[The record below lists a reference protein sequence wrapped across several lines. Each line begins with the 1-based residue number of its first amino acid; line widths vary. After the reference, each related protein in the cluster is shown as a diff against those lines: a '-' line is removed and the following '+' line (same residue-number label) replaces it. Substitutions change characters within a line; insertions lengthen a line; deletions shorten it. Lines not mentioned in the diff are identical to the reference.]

1 MYPNE
6 RRDMSYCSLHNH
18 CYTSNIRML
27 DSINRPEDMVKRAIE
42 LGISGMA
49 FTDHECLSAAVT
61 ILKIRDKVKE
71 EHPDFKF
78 IFGNEIYL
86 IDEKDVG
93 EATKFYHFIL
103 LALDET
109 GWDQLRELSSRAW
122 KRAYSFK
129 GLTRVPT
136 TYKDIEEVVGKNPG
150 HIFASS
156 ACLGGE
162 IPTKILEHD
171 VARTNQ
177 FTRWCIENFG
187 QNNFALELQ
196 PSDSEEQIKVNP
208 ILIKLA
214 RHYDIP
220 FIVTTDSHYLKKEDF
235 SIHSAFLNSKQSS
248 DRETEKFY
256 KYTYIMS
263 EDEIFDLLRLSG
275 LSDEE
280 IKEALEN
287 TLKIQERVQ
296 DYDFRHSTIVPA
308 LHLPKFELKHTLSQY
323 YEQYPYIKHY
333 AYSKYEQDRFLMY
346 QIEQGIIDKHVVIDE
361 EKLKRIDTELDV
373 LLYISK
379 QIKQDV
385 SAYLNLA
392 VNMIDIAWKV
402 SLVGCGRGSACGFY
416 INYLIGITQA
426 DPLQY
431 GLPYWRFLN
440 KERAEMPD
448 IDSDY
453 QPEKINDMIALF
465 REAYGDDNVLNCA
478 TFKTESLKSAI
489 LTCAR
494 GLGINNDD
502 AQGLAA
508 LVPTHR
514 GKTYTLSDCLNGNE
528 EQGFEPVPNFKE
540 KLEAYPRLFEAVQM
554 IEGLPTNASIHAS
567 ALYIF
572 NNGYLEHNSL
582 MRAPN
587 KTPMTAFNMHDS
599 DDMGALKM
607 DVLRTDAQ
615 SKMAKCMDL
624 LLKAGEMEWKGSLRE
639 TYNYYLHPDV
649 LDYDNPDMWAKA
661 ASGEIANLFQFETQV
676 GSVCIKKARPT
687 NVMQLAEI
695 NSIMRLQVEGDEQP
709 IDRYVSFREN
719 IDAWYLEMYEEGL
732 NQKEISILRKY
743 LDKSFGISGSQ
754 ETLMLLVMDP
764 EITGFTLGEANKFRK
779 AIAKKIAADIQ
790 LNKEKYFEYGKKIGT
805 RQVFLDY
812 VWKYCVEPQ
821 LGYSFS
827 LNHTLP
833 YSVIAVQEMNLA
845 TRWNPLYW
853 QCACLCI
860 NAGNYTTDL
869 ENGYDVVYEE
879 EEDEPVDT
887 QAEVVEEEQEQEEVK
902 KEKRVAPNYG
912 KIAKAISDAQLS
924 GVRIELPDINTSQA
938 DFVPDVEN
946 NAILYSL
953 QAINVVNP
961 DLMDRIIKNRP
972 YTSIDDFWDKVQP
985 EKAQMVGL
993 IKAGC
998 FDKLYNEPR
1007 SRIVR
1012 RFLNKLAEELHP
1024 LKEKLTKVNMM
1035 KGIELGLNLEKY
1047 QIEIRMYKFKKY
1059 LDKNCRD
1066 MESKVRR
1073 YIFEEEQCVRFF
1085 NTYVKDKL
1093 NISKDEYTYLNGQ
1106 IVLREAPFT
1115 KLVDNCLT
1123 ELMDYLNSPEGLA
1136 EYHKLEVEDEI
1147 RSLEE
1152 KFASGSVASWEMET
1166 MCFYHEPHE
1175 LSSLNEVLYNT
1186 KNFELLPEYPVPRK
1200 VMTKSGVEKDVYDL
1214 CTIAG
1219 TVIANNNTKHTVT
1232 ILTKHGVVTLKMYA
1246 GLYVDF
1252 NQKFSVADPKKPK
1265 AKIVVDDSW
1274 FKRGKL
1280 IIAHGFRRENMFNV
1294 RVDRSETYPRSVGLI
1309 ERISADGT
1317 ASIRY
1322 HRKKRL
1328 DK

>member
-1 MYPNE
+1 
-6 RRDMSYCSLHNH
+6 MSYCSLHNH
-18 CYTSNIRML
+18 TYASNVRML

-42 LGISGMA
+42 LGITGMA
-49 FTDHECLSAAVT
+49 FTDHECLSPAVS
-61 ILKIRDKVKE
+61 ILKLRDKVKE

-93 EATKFYHFIL
+93 TATRFYHFIL
-103 LALDET
+103 LALDEV
-109 GWDQLRELSSRAW
+109 GWDQLRALSSRAW
-122 KRAYSFK
+122 GRAYSFK

-136 TYKDIEEVVGKNPG
+136 TYKDIEEIVGSNPG

-162 IPTKILEHD
+162 LPIKILAHD
-171 VARTNQ
+171 VHGANE
-177 FTRWCIENFG
+177 FVRWCINTFGKENF
-187 QNNFALELQ
+187 AIELQ
-196 PSDSEEQIKVNP
+196 PSDSEEQVAVNP

-214 RHYDIP
+214 NHYDVPYI
-220 FIVTTDSHYLKKEDF
+220 ITTDSHYLRKDDF
-235 SIHSAFLNSKQSS
+235 AIHSAFLNSKQSS

-256 KYTYIMS
+256 KYTYIMP
-263 EDEIFDLLRLSG
+263 EDEIIALMALNG
-275 LSDEE
+275 LS
-280 IKEALEN
+280 EADIRKGLEN

-308 LHLPKFELKHTLSQY
+308 LHLPQFELKHLLAPY
-323 YEQYPYIKHY
+323 YDKYPLIKHY
-333 AYSKYEQDRFLMY
+333 AYSKYDQDRYLMY
-346 QIEQGIIDKHVVIDE
+346 QIENGLIEKKVVIDD
-361 EKLKRIDTELDV
+361 EKLERINTELDV
-373 LLYISK
+373 VLFISK

-392 VNMIDIAWKV
+392 VNMIDIAWQV

-426 DPLQY
+426 DPLVY

-453 QPEKINDMIALF
+453 QPEKIADMTALF
-465 REAYGDDNVLNCA
+465 REAYGQDNVLNCA

-494 GLGINNDD
+494 GLGINNDE

-508 LVPTHR
+508 LVPSHR
-514 GKTYTLSDCLNGNE
+514 GKTYTLNDCLYGNE
-528 EQGFEPVPNFKE
+528 EQGFEPVEGFRE

-554 IEGLPTNASIHAS
+554 IEGLPTNSSIHAS

-587 KTPMTAFNMHDS
+587 KTPITAFNMHDS

-624 LLKAGEMEWKGSLRE
+624 LLKAGEMDWKGSLRD

-649 LDYDNPDMWAKA
+649 LDYTSPEMWEKA

-709 IDRYVSFREN
+709 IDRYVRFRDDIN
-719 IDAWYLEMYEEGL
+719 TWYLEMIEEGL
-732 NQKEISILRKY
+732 DQHEIDILRKY

-790 LNKEKYFEYGKKIGT
+790 ENKEKYFAYGKKLGT
-805 RQVFLDY
+805 RQPFLDY
-812 VWKYCVEPQ
+812 VWTYCVEPQ

-860 NAGNYTTDL
+860 NAGNYKTDL
-869 ENGYDVVYEE
+869 ESGYYDIIEDDEDDEE
-879 EEDEPVDT
+879 EGE
-887 QAEVVEEEQEQEEVK
+887 EVVEEAEEETTEVVEEK
-902 KEKRVAPNYG
+902 KAKKVAPNYG
-912 KIAKAISDAQLS
+912 KIAKAISDAQMS
-924 GVRIELPDINTSQA
+924 GVRVELPDINTSQP
-938 DFVPDVEN
+938 DFVPDIEN

-953 QAINVVNP
+953 QAINVVSLE
-961 DLMDRIIKNRP
+961 LMDRIIKNRP
-972 YTSIDDFWDKVQP
+972 YTSIEDFCEKVQP

-998 FDKLYNEPR
+998 FDKLYDEPR
-1007 SRIVR
+1007 TRILR
-1012 RFLNKLAEELHP
+1012 RYLNKLAEELHP
-1024 LKEKLTKVNMM
+1024 LKTSLNKTHMM
-1035 KGIELGLNLEKY
+1035 KSIDLGLKLDKY
-1047 QIEIRMYKFKKY
+1047 QTEIRIYKFKKY
-1059 LDKNCRD
+1059 IDKNCKD
-1066 MESKVRR
+1066 KTSKVLR
-1073 YIFEEEQCVRFF
+1073 YVIPESEDQCMRFF
-1085 NTYVKDKL
+1085 NTFLSAKM
-1093 NISKDEYTYLNGQ
+1093 NISRDEYGYLADG
-1106 IVLREAPFT
+1106 IFIREAPF
-1115 KLVDNCLT
+1115 KRLVDNCLAD
-1123 ELMDYLNSPEGLA
+1123 LMAYLNSPEGL
-1136 EYHKLEVEDEI
+1136 ETYHRLEVENELKA
-1147 RSLEE
+1147 LEE
-1152 KFASGSVASWEMET
+1152 KYATGTIATWEMET
-1166 MCFYHEPHE
+1166 MCFYHENHE
-1175 LSSLNEVLYNT
+1175 LANMNEIPYNIRD
-1186 KNFELLPEYPVPRK
+1186 FEQLPEYPVPHK
-1200 VMTKSGVEKDVYDL
+1200 VINKKGEERDAYDL
-1214 CTIAG
+1214 CTVAG
-1219 TVIANNNTKHTVT
+1219 TVISNNNTKHTVT
-1232 ILTKHGVVTLKMYA
+1232 ILTKYGVVTLKIYA
-1246 GLYVDF
+1246 QAYTDF
-1252 NQKFSVADPKKPK
+1252 NQKISVMNPNKPK
-1265 AKIVVDDSW
+1265 EKIVLDESW

-1280 IIAHGFRRENMFNV
+1280 IIAYGFRRENMFNV
-1294 RVDRSETYPRSVGLI
+1294 RTDYSEKMPRSIGLI
-1309 ERISADGT
+1309 ETVNPDGSVT
-1317 ASIRY
+1317 IRY
-1322 HRKKRL
+1322 KRKKRL
-1328 DK
+1328 EQ

>member
-1 MYPNE
+1 
-6 RRDMSYCSLHNH
+6 MSYCSLHNH
-18 CYTSNIRML
+18 TYTSNVRML

-49 FTDHECLSAAVT
+49 FTDHECLSAAVS
-61 ILKIRDKVKE
+61 ILKLRDKTKE
-71 EHPDFKF
+71 EYPDFKF

-93 EATKFYHFIL
+93 TTTKFYHFIL
-103 LALDET
+103 LALDEI

-136 TYKDIEEVVGKNPG
+136 TYKDIEEIIGEDRG

-171 VARTNQ
+171 VHRTNQ
-177 FTRWCIENFG
+177 FIRWCIDTFG
-187 QNNFALELQ
+187 SDNFALELQ

-208 ILIKLA
+208 VLIKLA
-214 RHYDIP
+214 RHYNLP

-256 KYTYIMS
+256 KFTYIMS
-263 EDEIFDLLRLSG
+263 EEEIFEVLRLSG

-308 LHLPKFELKHTLSQY
+308 LHLPPFELKHTLAQY
-323 YEQYPYIKHY
+323 YEQYPFIKHY
-333 AYSKYEQDRFLMY
+333 AYSKYVQDRYLMY
-346 QIEQGIIDKHVVIDE
+346 QIEQGIIDKHVVVDE

-453 QPEKINDMIALF
+453 QPEKISDMIELF
-465 REAYGDDNVLNCA
+465 REAYGNDNVLNCA

-494 GLGINNDD
+494 GLGINNDE

-508 LVPTHR
+508 LVPSHR
-514 GKTYTLSDCLNGNE
+514 GKTYTLNDCLYGNE
-528 EQGFEPVPNFKE
+528 EQGFEPVPHFQE
-540 KLEAYPRLFEAVQM
+540 RLETYPRLFEAVKM

-615 SKMAKCMDL
+615 SKMAKCLDL
-624 LLKAGEMEWKGSLRE
+624 LLKAHEIEWKGSLRE
-639 TYNYYLHPDV
+639 TYNFYLHPDV
-649 LDYDNPDMWAKA
+649 LDYDNPKMWEKA

-709 IDRYVSFREN
+709 IDRYVKFRDN
-719 IDAWYLEMYEEGL
+719 INAWYLEMFEEGL
-732 NQKEISILRKY
+732 NQEESDILRKY

-764 EITGFTLGEANKFRK
+764 KITGFTLGEANKFRK

-790 LNKEKYFEYGKKIGT
+790 TNKEKYFEYGKKLGT

-869 ENGYDVVYEE
+869 ENGYDVVYN
-879 EEDEPVDT
+879 EEDDSEDT
-887 QAEVVEEEQEQEEVK
+887 ESDIQNDVEEQTEVK
-902 KEKRVAPNYG
+902 KDKRVAPNYG

-961 DLMDRIIKNRP
+961 DLMERIIQNRP
-972 YTSIDDFWDKVQP
+972 YASIDDFMEKVQP
-985 EKAQMVGL
+985 EKTQMVGL

-998 FDKLYNEPR
+998 FDSLYDEPR
-1007 SRIVR
+1007 SRILH
-1012 RFLNKLAEELHP
+1012 RFFGKLAEELHP
-1024 LKEKLTKVNMM
+1024 LKDKLTKANML
-1035 KGIELGLNLEKY
+1035 KGIELGLNLSKY
-1047 QIEIRMYKFKKY
+1047 QTEIRMYKFKKY

-1066 MESKVRR
+1066 TSSSVRR
-1073 YIFEEEQCVRFF
+1073 YIIEDEQSVRFF
-1085 NTYVKDKL
+1085 NTFVKDKL
-1093 NISKDEYTYLNGQ
+1093 NITKNDYTYLENQ
-1106 IVLREAPFT
+1106 IAIREAPLS
-1115 KLVDNCLT
+1115 KLIDNCLS
-1123 ELMDYLNSPEGLA
+1123 ELMAYLNSSEGLNTYR
-1136 EYHKLEVEDEI
+1136 ELEINNEIKTLED
-1147 RSLEE
+1147 
-1152 KFASGSVASWEMET
+1152 KFAIGSVASWEMDT

-1175 LSSLNEVLYNT
+1175 LSSLNEVLYNV
-1186 KNFELLPEYPVPRK
+1186 KNFEKLPEYPTPRK
-1200 VMTKSGVEKDVYDL
+1200 VMTKSGTEKDVYDL
-1214 CTIAG
+1214 CTVAG

-1232 ILTKHGVVTLKMYA
+1232 ILTKHGVVDLKMFA
-1246 GLYVDF
+1246 QLYTDF
-1252 NQKFSVADPKKPK
+1252 NQKYSTMDPKKPSV
-1265 AKIVVDDSW
+1265 KIVIDDSW

-1294 RVDRSETYPRSVGLI
+1294 RVDRAEGYARSIGLI
-1309 ERISADGT
+1309 ESISTDGT
-1317 ASIRY
+1317 ANIRY

>member
-1 MYPNE
+1 
-6 RRDMSYCSLHNH
+6 MSKFYSLHSH
-18 CYTSNIRML
+18 TYASNQRFL
-27 DSINRPEDMVKRAIE
+27 DCINRPNKMIDRAIE
-42 LGISGMA
+42 LGYSGIG
-49 FTDHECLSAAVT
+49 FTDHESLSVAVT
-61 ILKIRDKVKE
+61 LLKERDRIKE
-71 EHPDFKF
+71 AHPDFKI

-86 IDEKDVG
+86 IDESEIKN
-93 EATKFYHFIL
+93 TNKYYHFIL
-103 LALDET
+103 LAKDEI
-109 GWDQLRELSSRAW
+109 GWQQLKTLSSRAW
-122 KRAYSFK
+122 ERGYTER
-129 GLTRVPT
+129 GIMRVPT
-136 TYKDIEEVVGKNPG
+136 TYQDIEEIIGNNPG
-150 HIFASS
+150 HIFAST
-156 ACLGGE
+156 ACLGGFLP
-162 IPTKILEHD
+162 IKILEHD
-171 VARTNQ
+171 VAEANK
-177 FTRWCIENFG
+177 FVRWCIKVFG
-187 QNNFALELQ
+187 AANIALELQ
-196 PSDSEEQIKVNP
+196 PYDSEEQITVNP
-208 ILIKLA
+208 ILVRLAKHYNIK
-214 RHYDIP
+214 
-220 FIVTTDSHYLKKEDF
+220 FIVTTDSHYLNKEDF

-256 KYTYIMS
+256 KYTYLQS
-263 EDEIFDLLRLSG
+263 LQEIHDNLKLSG
-275 LSDEE
+275 LDDAD
-280 IKEALEN
+280 IDLAIEN
-287 TLKIQERVQ
+287 TSKIADSIE
-296 DYDFRHSTIVPA
+296 DFDFRHSTIVPA
-308 LHLPKFELKHTLSQY
+308 IVLPEHFELRHILKDY
-323 YEQYPYIKHY
+323 YEKYPLIKHY
-333 AYSKYEQDRFLMY
+333 AYSKYDQDRYLLY
-346 QIEQGIIDKHVVIDE
+346 QIENGIIDKKIILTDE
-361 EKLKRIDTELDV
+361 RAERINTELDV
-373 LLYISK
+373 VLFISK
-379 QIKQDV
+379 KLRQDL

-392 VNMIDIAWKV
+392 VDMINRAWAV

-416 INYLIGITQA
+416 INYLIGMTQV

-431 GLPYWRFLN
+431 NLPYWRFAN
-440 KERAEMPD
+440 KERADLFD

-453 QPEKINDMIALF
+453 QPEKITDMTALF
-465 REAYGDDNVLNCA
+465 REAYGQDNVLNCA

-494 GLGINNDD
+494 GLGINNDE
-502 AQGLAA
+502 AQSLAA
-508 LVPTHR
+508 LVPSHR
-514 GKTYTLSDCLNGNE
+514 GKTYTLNDCLYGNE
-528 EQGFEPVPNFKE
+528 EQGFEPVPNFRE

-554 IEGLPTNASIHAS
+554 IEGLPTNSSIHAS

-587 KTPMTAFNMHDS
+587 KTPITAFNMHDS

-649 LDYDNPDMWAKA
+649 LDYTSPEMWEKA

-709 IDRYVSFREN
+709 IDRYVRFRDDIN
-719 IDAWYLEMYEEGL
+719 TWYFEMMEEGL
-732 NQKEISILRKY
+732 NQHEIDILRKY

-790 LNKEKYFEYGKKIGT
+790 ENKEKYFAYGKKLGT
-805 RQVFLDY
+805 RQQFLDY
-812 VWKYCVEPQ
+812 VWTYCVEPQ

-860 NAGNYTTDL
+860 NAGNYKTDL
-869 ENGYDVVYEE
+869 ENGYYDVIEDEDDYDEEDVVENEE
-879 EEDEPVDT
+879 ETEEE
-887 QAEVVEEEQEQEEVK
+887 EVVEEK

-912 KIAKAISDAQLS
+912 KIAKAISDAQMS
-924 GVRIELPDINTSQA
+924 GVHVELPDINTSQA
-938 DFVPDVEN
+938 DFIPDIEN

-953 QAINVVNP
+953 QAINVVNL

-1007 SRIVR
+1007 TRILR
-1012 RFLNKLAEELHP
+1012 RFLRKLAEELHP
-1024 LKEKLTKVNMM
+1024 KKTTLTKTHMM
-1035 KGIELGLNLEKY
+1035 KSLDLGLKLDKY
-1047 QIEIRMYKFKKY
+1047 QTEIRMYKFQKY
-1059 LDKNCRD
+1059 ISKNCKD
-1066 MESKVRR
+1066 PDSKVKR
-1073 YIFEEEQCVRFF
+1073 YILNEENCIRFF
-1085 NTYVKDKL
+1085 NTYLSAKMS
-1093 NISKDEYTYLNGQ
+1093 ISKGEYGYLADDS
-1106 IVLREAPFT
+1106 IFVKEASF
-1115 KLVDNCLT
+1115 KKVMDQALA
-1123 ELMDYLNSPEGLA
+1123 ELMNYLNSPEGLE
-1136 EYHKLEVEDEI
+1136 EYHRLEVENELKN
-1147 RSLEE
+1147 LET
-1152 KFASGSVASWEMET
+1152 KYAPGTIATWEMET
-1166 MCFYHEPHE
+1166 MCFYHESHE
-1175 LSSLNEVLYNT
+1175 LSALNEIAYNV
-1186 KNFELLPEYPVPRK
+1186 KDFEKLPEYPVPHK
-1200 VMTKSGVEKDVYDL
+1200 ITTKKGEEKDVYDL
-1214 CTIAG
+1214 CTVAG
-1219 TVIANNNTKHTVT
+1219 TVISNNNTKHTVT
-1232 ILTKHGVVTLKMYA
+1232 ILTKHGVITLK
-1246 GLYVDF
+1246 LYSQVYTDF
-1252 NQKFSVADPKKPK
+1252 NQKISVMNPDKPK
-1265 AKIVVDDSW
+1265 EKIVLDESW

-1294 RVDRSETYPRSVGLI
+1294 RTDYSEKLPRSIGLI
-1309 ERISADGT
+1309 EEVNLDGT

-1322 HRKKRL
+1322 RRKKRL

>member
-1 MYPNE
+1 
-6 RRDMSYCSLHNH
+6 MSYCSLHNH
-18 CYTSNIRML
+18 TYASNIRML

-42 LGISGMA
+42 LGLSGMA
-49 FTDHECLSAAVT
+49 FTDHESLSAAVT

-71 EHPDFKF
+71 TNPDFKF

-86 IDEKDVG
+86 IDQSEVG
-93 EATKFYHFIL
+93 TANKFYHFIL
-103 LALDET
+103 LALDEV
-109 GWDQLRELSSRAW
+109 GWSQLRMLSSRAW
-122 KRAYSFK
+122 ERAYTFK
-129 GLTRVPT
+129 GLMRVPT
-136 TYKDIEEVVGKNPG
+136 TYQDIEDIVGKNPG

-156 ACLGGE
+156 ACIGGE
-162 IPTKILEHD
+162 VGSRILEHD
-171 VARTNQ
+171 VPGTNN
-177 FTRWCIENFG
+177 FVRWCIKTFG
-187 QNNFALELQ
+187 ANYFALELQ
-196 PSDSEEQIKVNP
+196 PSDGEEQVVVNKV
-208 ILIKLA
+208 LVKLA
-214 RHYDIP
+214 KYYEIP
-220 FIVTTDSHYLKKEDF
+220 YIVTTDSHYLQKEDF
-235 SIHSAFLNSKQSS
+235 TIHSAFLNSKQSS

-263 EDEIFDLLRLSG
+263 E
-275 LSDEE
+275 EE
-280 IKEALEN
+280 IRYLLTASELSFEEINTALEN
-287 TLKIQERVQ
+287 TNKIRDLVQ

-308 LHLPKFELKHTLSQY
+308 LHLPAFELKHLLAQY
-323 YEQYPYIKHY
+323 YDKYPLIKHY
-333 AYSKYEQDRFLMY
+333 AYSKYDQDRFLMY
-346 QIEQGIIDKHVVIDE
+346 QIEQGLINKHVQIDDI
-361 EKLKRIDTELDV
+361 KLDRINTELDV
-373 LLYISK
+373 VLYISK

-392 VNMIDIAWKV
+392 VNMIDIAWQA

-426 DPLQY
+426 DPLVY

-453 QPEKINDMIALF
+453 QPEKTEEIIALF
-465 REAYGDDNVLNCA
+465 RQAYGDDNVLNCA

-494 GLGINNDD
+494 GLGINNDE
-502 AQGLAA
+502 AQALAA
-508 LVPTHR
+508 LVPSHR

-528 EQGFEPVPNFKE
+528 EQGFEPVPHFKE

-599 DDMGALKM
+599 DDQGALKM

-615 SKMAKCMDL
+615 SKMAKCLDL
-624 LLKAGEMEWKGSLRE
+624 LLKAGQIEWQGSLRR
-639 TYNYYLHPDV
+639 TYDKYIHPDV
-649 LDYDNPDMWAKA
+649 LDYDNPVMWKEA
-661 ASGEIANLFQFETQV
+661 AEGKIANLFQFETQV

-709 IDRYVSFREN
+709 IDRYVRFRDDIN
-719 IDAWYLEMYEEGL
+719 IWYLEMLEEGL
-732 NQKEISILRKY
+732 NNEEINILRKY

-764 EITGFTLGEANKFRK
+764 KITGFTLGEANKFRK
-779 AIAKKIAADIQ
+779 AISKKIAKDIQ
-790 LNKEKYFEYGKKIGT
+790 ENKEKYFSYGKKLGT

-860 NAGNYTTDL
+860 NAGNYSTDFDN
-869 ENGYDVVYEE
+869 EDDDDDDDEVIEE
-879 EEDEPVDT
+879 
-887 QAEVVEEEQEQEEVK
+887 EVVEAGEK

-912 KIAKAISDAQLS
+912 KIAKALSDAQLF
-924 GVRIELPDINTSQA
+924 GVNIELPDINTSQA
-938 DFVPDVEN
+938 DFVPDIEN
-946 NAILYSL
+946 NSILYSL

-961 DLMDRIIKNRP
+961 DLMDRIIDNRP

-985 EKAQMVGL
+985 EKNQMIGL

-1007 SRIVR
+1007 TRIMH
-1012 RFLNKLAEELHP
+1012 RFLNKLAEEMHP
-1024 LKEKLTKVNMM
+1024 RKDSLTKTHLM
-1035 KGIELGLNLEKY
+1035 KSLDLGLKLDQY
-1047 QIEIRMYKFKKY
+1047 QTEIRIYKFKKY
-1059 LDKNCRD
+1059 LDKNCKD
-1066 MESKVRR
+1066 KNSTVRR
-1073 YIFEEEQCVRFF
+1073 YVISEDTCLRFF
-1085 NTYVKDKL
+1085 NSFIKDKL
-1093 NISKDEYTYLNGQ
+1093 NITKSEYGYNIDGQ
-1106 IVLREAPFT
+1106 VFIREAPFNR
-1115 KLVDNCLT
+1115 LVDNCLT
-1123 ELMDYLNSPEGLA
+1123 DLMTYLNSSEGLDK
-1136 EYHKLEVEDEI
+1136 YHALEIEKELTT
-1147 RSLEE
+1147 LEE
-1152 KFASGSVASWEMET
+1152 KYTTGSMASWEMET
-1166 MCFYHEPHE
+1166 MCFYHEKHE
-1175 LSSLNEVLYNT
+1175 LSGLNDVLYHI
-1186 KNFELLPEYPVPRK
+1186 KNFEQLPEYPTARIVKNKAGEDR
-1200 VMTKSGVEKDVYDL
+1200 EVYDL
-1214 CTIAG
+1214 CALAG

-1232 ILTKHGVVTLKMYA
+1232 ILTKFGVVTLK
-1246 GLYVDF
+1246 LYSQLYTDF
-1252 NQKFSVADPKKPK
+1252 NQKISVMNPNKPK
-1265 AKIVVDDSW
+1265 EKIVLDESW

-1280 IIAHGFRRENMFNV
+1280 ILAYGYRRENMFNV
-1294 RVDRSETYPRSVGLI
+1294 RVDRSEGFPRSIGLI
-1309 ERISADGT
+1309 EDVRQDGT
-1317 ASIRY
+1317 ANIRY
-1322 HRKKRL
+1322 TRKKRL
-1328 DK
+1328 TK

>member
-1 MYPNE
+1 MH
-6 RRDMSYCSLHNH
+6 YCSLHNH
-18 CYTSNIRML
+18 TYASNIRML
-27 DSINRPEDMVKRAIE
+27 DSINRPEDMVKRAVE
-42 LGISGMA
+42 LGLSGMA
-49 FTDHECLSAAVT
+49 FTDHESLSAAVT
-61 ILKIRDKVKE
+61 ILKIRDKIKE
-71 EHPDFKF
+71 TNPDFKF

-93 EATKFYHFIL
+93 TATKFYHFIL

-109 GWDQLRELSSRAW
+109 GWNQLRVLSSRAW
-122 KRAYSFK
+122 ERAYTFK
-129 GLTRVPT
+129 GLMRVPT
-136 TYKDIEEVVGKNPG
+136 TYQDIEEVIGKDSG

-156 ACLGGE
+156 ACIGGE
-162 IPTKILEHD
+162 VGSRILEHD
-171 VARTNQ
+171 VPGTNN
-177 FTRWCIENFG
+177 FVRWCIKTFG
-187 QNNFALELQ
+187 VDRFALELQ
-196 PSDSEEQIKVNP
+196 PSDGEEQITVNKV
-208 ILIKLA
+208 LVKLA
-214 RHYDIP
+214 NHYDIP
-220 FIVTTDSHYLKKEDF
+220 YIVTTDSHYLKKEDF
-235 SIHSAFLNSKQSS
+235 AIHSAFLNSKQAS

-256 KYTYIMS
+256 KYTYIMEES
-263 EDEIFDLLRLSG
+263 EVRELLVKSDLSHDEINT
-275 LSDEE
+275 
-280 IKEALEN
+280 ALEN
-287 TLKIQERVQ
+287 TNKIRDLAQ

-308 LHLPKFELKHTLSQY
+308 LHLPAFELKHLLAPY
-323 YEQYPYIKHY
+323 YDKYPFIKHY

-346 QIEQGIIDKHVVIDE
+346 QIEQGLINKNVQIDDV
-361 EKLKRIDTELDV
+361 KLDRINTELDV
-373 LLYISK
+373 VLYISK

-392 VNMIDIAWKV
+392 VNMIDIAWQV

-426 DPLQY
+426 DPLVY

-453 QPEKINDMIALF
+453 QPEKTEEIIALF
-465 REAYGDDNVLNCA
+465 RQAYGDNNVLNCA

-494 GLGINNDD
+494 GLGINNDE
-502 AQGLAA
+502 AQALAA
-508 LVPTHR
+508 LVPSHR

-528 EQGFEPVPNFKE
+528 EQGFEPVPHFRE

-599 DDMGALKM
+599 DDQGALKM

-615 SKMAKCMDL
+615 SKMAKCLDL
-624 LLKAGEMEWKGSLRE
+624 LLKAGQIEWQGSLRK
-639 TYNYYLHPDV
+639 TYDKYIHPDV
-649 LDYDNPDMWAKA
+649 LDYDNPVMWKEA
-661 ASGEIANLFQFETQV
+661 AEGKIANLFQFETQV

-709 IDRYVSFREN
+709 IDRYVRFRDDIN
-719 IDAWYLEMYEEGL
+719 IWYLEMLEEGL
-732 NQKEISILRKY
+732 NEEEIAILRKY

-764 EITGFTLGEANKFRK
+764 KITGFTLGEANKFRK
-779 AIAKKIAADIQ
+779 AISKKIAKDIQ
-790 LNKEKYFEYGKKIGT
+790 ENKEKYFNYGKKLGT

-860 NAGNYTTDL
+860 NAGNYSTDFDN
-869 ENGYDVVYEE
+869 ENDDEE
-879 EEDEPVDT
+879 EEE
-887 QAEVVEEEQEQEEVK
+887 ALEEETIEVNGK

-912 KIAKAISDAQLS
+912 KIAKALSDAQLF
-924 GVRIELPDINTSQA
+924 GVNIELPDINTSQA
-938 DFVPDVEN
+938 DFVPDIEN
-946 NAILYSL
+946 NSILYSL

-961 DLMDRIIKNRP
+961 DLMDRIIANRP

-985 EKAQMVGL
+985 EKSQMIGL

-1007 SRIVR
+1007 TRIMH
-1012 RFLNKLAEELHP
+1012 RFLNKLAEEMHP
-1024 LKEKLTKVNMM
+1024 RKDSLTKTHLM
-1035 KGIELGLNLEKY
+1035 KSLDLGLRLDKY
-1047 QIEIRMYKFKKY
+1047 QTEIRIYKFKKY
-1059 LDKNCRD
+1059 LDKNCKD
-1066 MESKVRR
+1066 KQSAVRR
-1073 YIFEEEQCVRFF
+1073 YVFFDDTCVRFF
-1085 NTYVKDKL
+1085 NSFIKDKL
-1093 NISKDEYTYLNGQ
+1093 NITKEEYGYLGDK
-1106 IVLREAPFT
+1106 IFIREAPFNR
-1115 KLVDNCLT
+1115 LVENCLID
-1123 ELMDYLNSPEGLA
+1123 LMTYLNSPEGLDT
-1136 EYHKLEVEDEI
+1136 YHSLEVEKELKV
-1147 RSLEE
+1147 LEE
-1152 KFASGSVASWEMET
+1152 KYTTGTIASWEMET
-1166 MCFYHEPHE
+1166 MCFYHEKHE
-1175 LSSLNEVLYNT
+1175 LNGLNDVLYHT
-1186 KNFELLPEYPVPRK
+1186 KNFEQLPEYPTPRIVK
-1200 VMTKSGVEKDVYDL
+1200 NKAGEDREVYDL
-1214 CTIAG
+1214 CTLAG

-1232 ILTKHGVVTLKMYA
+1232 ILTKYGVVTLK
-1246 GLYVDF
+1246 LYSQLYTDF
-1252 NQKFSVADPKKPK
+1252 NQKISVMNPDKPK
-1265 AKIVVDDSW
+1265 EKIVLDDSW

-1280 IIAHGFRRENMFNV
+1280 ILAYGYRRENMFNV
-1294 RVDRSETYPRSVGLI
+1294 RVDRSEGFPRSIGLI
-1309 ERISADGT
+1309 ESIRIDGT
-1317 ASIRY
+1317 IDVRY
-1322 HRKKRL
+1322 TRKKRL
-1328 DK
+1328 TK

>member
-1 MYPNE
+1 
-6 RRDMSYCSLHNH
+6 MSYCSLHNH
-18 CYTSNIRML
+18 CYSSNVRML
-27 DSINRPEDMVKRAIE
+27 DSINRPEDMVPRAIE
-42 LGISGMA
+42 LGITGMA
-49 FTDHECLSAAVT
+49 FTDHECLSAAVS
-61 ILKIRDKVKE
+61 ILKLRDKIKE

-93 EATKFYHFIL
+93 QATKFFHFIL

-109 GWDQLRELSSRAW
+109 GWQQLRELSSRAW
-122 KRAYSFK
+122 KRAYSLK

-136 TYKDIEEVVGKNPG
+136 TYRDIEEVIGKDPG

-162 IPTKILEHD
+162 LPINILAHN
-171 VARTNQ
+171 VPRTNQ
-177 FTRWCIENFG
+177 FVRWCIETFG
-187 QNNFALELQ
+187 KDNFALELQ
-196 PSDSEEQIKVNP
+196 PSDNEEQITVNA
-208 ILIKLA
+208 ILIRLA
-214 RHYDIP
+214 NHYDIP
-220 FIVTTDSHYLKKEDF
+220 YIITTDSHYLKKDDF
-235 SIHSAFLNSKQSS
+235 AIHSAFLNSKQSS

-256 KYTYIMS
+256 KYTYVMG
-263 EDEIFDLLRLSG
+263 EDEIYEVLRAGG
-275 LSDEE
+275 LSDEQ
-280 IKEALEN
+280 IAKGLQN
-287 TLKIQERVQ
+287 TLDIQKRVQ

-308 LHLPKFELKHTLSQY
+308 LHLPAFELKHTLAQY
-323 YEQYPYIKHY
+323 YDKYPLIKHY
-333 AYSKYEQDRFLMY
+333 AYSKYEQDRYLMY
-346 QIEQGIIDKHVVIDE
+346 QIERGLEEKHVVIDDV
-361 EKLKRIDTELDV
+361 KLDRINTELDV
-373 LLYISK
+373 VLYISK

-392 VNMIDIAWKV
+392 VNMIDIAWQV

-416 INYLIGITQA
+416 INYLIGITQV
-426 DPLQY
+426 DPLIY

-453 QPEKINDMIALF
+453 QPEKINDMTELF
-465 REAYGDDNVLNCA
+465 REAYGEDNVLNCA

-494 GLGINNDD
+494 GLGINNDE
-502 AQGLAA
+502 AQALAA
-508 LVPTHR
+508 LVPSHR
-514 GKTYTLSDCLNGNE
+514 GKTYTLNDCLYGNE
-528 EQGFEPVPNFKE
+528 EQGFEPVSNFRE

-587 KTPMTAFNMHDS
+587 KTLITAFNMHDS
-599 DDMGALKM
+599 DDQGALKM

-624 LLKAGEMEWKGSLRE
+624 LLKAGEMEWKGSLRN

-649 LDYDNPDMWAKA
+649 LDYNSPEMWAKA

-709 IDRYVSFREN
+709 IDRYVAFREN
-719 IDAWYLEMYEEGL
+719 IESWYLEMFEEGL
-732 NQKEISILRKY
+732 NQEEIAILRKY

-764 EITGFTLGEANKFRK
+764 KITGFTLGEANKFRK

-790 LNKEKYFEYGKKIGT
+790 ANKEKYFEYGKKLGT

-869 ENGYDVVYEE
+869 DIESDDEE
-879 EEDEPVDT
+879 EESEE
-887 QAEVVEEEQEQEEVK
+887 QSENEEEVEGTQ

-912 KIAKAISDAQLS
+912 KIAKAISDAQHS
-924 GVRIELPDINTSQA
+924 GVRVELPDINTSQA
-938 DFVPDVEN
+938 DFIPDVQN

-985 EKAQMVGL
+985 EKAQMIGL

-1007 SRIVR
+1007 SRIMH

-1024 LKEKLTKVNMM
+1024 QKTVLTKAHMT
-1035 KGIELGLNLEKY
+1035 KAIELGLNLEQY
-1047 QIEIRMYKFKKY
+1047 NIPIRIYKFKQY
-1059 LDKNCRD
+1059 LVKHCKDPN
-1066 MESKVRR
+1066 SSVRR
-1073 YIFEEEQCVRFF
+1073 FIFSDETCVKFF
-1085 NTYVKDKL
+1085 NTYIKDKL
-1093 NISKDEYTYLNGQ
+1093 KLNKDEYGFIDGN
-1106 IVLREAPFT
+1106 IFIREAPFN
-1115 KLVDNCLT
+1115 KFVDQTLA
-1123 ELMDYLNSPEGLA
+1123 ELMAHLNSPEGLA
-1136 EYHKLEVEDEI
+1136 EYHKLEVENEI
-1147 RSLEE
+1147 NALEE
-1152 KFASGSVASWEMET
+1152 KHASGTVAAWEMET
-1166 MCFYHEPHE
+1166 MCFYHEQHE
-1175 LSSLNEVLYNT
+1175 LALLNEVLYNV
-1186 KNFELLPEYPVPRK
+1186 KNFDMLPEYPVPRK
-1200 VMTKSGVEKDVYDL
+1200 VLNKSGEERDVYDL
-1214 CTIAG
+1214 CAVTG

-1232 ILTKHGVVTLKMYA
+1232 VLTKYGVITLKLFST
-1246 GLYVDF
+1246 LYTEY
-1252 NQKFSVADPKKPK
+1252 NQKISIMNPDKPK
-1265 AKIVVDDSW
+1265 EKIVLDDSW

-1280 IIAHGFRRENMFNV
+1280 IIAYGFRRENMFNV
-1294 RVDRSETYPRSVGLI
+1294 RMDRSEGFPRSIGLI
-1309 ERISADGT
+1309 ENLNVDGT
-1317 ASIRY
+1317 AVIRY
-1322 HRKKRL
+1322 KRKKRL

>member
-1 MYPNE
+1 MA
-6 RRDMSYCSLHNH
+6 YCSLHNH
-18 CYTSNIRML
+18 TYASNIRML
-27 DSINRPEDMVKRAIE
+27 DSINRPKDMVKRAIE
-42 LGISGMA
+42 LGITGMA
-49 FTDHECLSAAVT
+49 FTDHECLSAAVSV
-61 ILKIRDKVKE
+61 LKIRDAIKE

-93 EATKFYHFIL
+93 ETTKFYHFIL
-103 LALDET
+103 LALDEV
-109 GWDQLRELSSRAW
+109 GWGQLRELSSRAW

-136 TYKDIEEVVGKNPG
+136 TYKDIEEVVGSNPG

-162 IPTKILEHD
+162 IPCNILAHEVH
-171 VARTNQ
+171 RTNEMI
-177 FTRWCIENFG
+177 RWCINTFG
-187 QNNFALELQ
+187 QDNFALELQ
-196 PSDSEEQIKVNP
+196 PSDSEEQITVNP

-214 RHYDIP
+214 NHYAIP
-220 FIVTTDSHYLKKEDF
+220 YIITTDSHYLCKDDF
-235 SIHSAFLNSKQSS
+235 AIHSAFLNSKQSS

-256 KYTYIMS
+256 KFTYVMA
-263 EDEIFDLLRLSG
+263 EDEIYEILRLGG
-275 LSDEE
+275 LSDEQ
-280 IKEALEN
+280 IAQGLKN
-287 TLKIQERVQ
+287 TLDVQNRVQ

-308 LHLPKFELKHTLSQY
+308 LHLPPFELKHLLADY
-323 YEQYPYIKHY
+323 YDKYPLIKHY
-333 AYSKYEQDRFLMY
+333 AYSKYEQDRYLMY
-346 QIEQGIIDKHVVIDE
+346 QIEKGLIEKKVVIDE
-361 EKLKRIDTELDV
+361 EKLARINTELDV
-373 LLYISK
+373 VLYISK

-392 VNMIDIAWKV
+392 VNMIDIAWQV

-416 INYLIGITQA
+416 INYLIGITQV
-426 DPLQY
+426 DPLPY

-453 QPEKINDMIALF
+453 QPEKIGDMTELF
-465 REAYGDDNVLNCA
+465 REAYGEDNVLNCA

-494 GLGINNDD
+494 GLGINNDE

-508 LVPTHR
+508 LVPSHR

-528 EQGFEPVPNFKE
+528 EQGFDPVPNFRE

-587 KTPMTAFNMHDS
+587 KTLITAFNMHDS
-599 DDMGALKM
+599 DDQGALKM

-624 LLKAGEMEWKGSLRE
+624 LLKAGEMEWKGSLRA

-649 LDYDNPDMWAKA
+649 LDYTSPEMWEKA

-709 IDRYVSFREN
+709 IDRYVRFRDN
-719 IDAWYLEMYEEGL
+719 IDVWYLEMVEEGL
-732 NQKEISILRKY
+732 NQSEIDVLRKY

-764 EITGFTLGEANKFRK
+764 QITGFTLGEANKFRK

-790 LNKEKYFEYGKKIGT
+790 ENKEKYFKYGKKLGT

-869 ENGYDVVYEE
+869 DTEDTAEDEE
-879 EEDEPVDT
+879 EEDESE
-887 QAEVVEEEQEQEEVK
+887 EVVEEETPEK

-924 GVRIELPDINTSQA
+924 GVRVELPDINTSQA
-938 DFVPDVEN
+938 DFIPDVEN

-961 DLMDRIIKNRP
+961 ELMDRIIKNRP

-985 EKAQMVGL
+985 EKGQMIGL

-1007 SRIVR
+1007 SRIMH
-1012 RFLNKLAEELHP
+1012 RFLYKLAEELHP
-1024 LKEKLTKVNMM
+1024 KKDVLTKTHMM
-1035 KGIELGLNLEKY
+1035 KSIDLGLNLEKY
-1047 QIEIRMYKFKKY
+1047 KDVIRIYKFKKY

-1066 MESKVRR
+1066 TESKVRR
-1073 YIFEEEQCVRFF
+1073 FKFNDETCVRFF
-1085 NTYVKDKL
+1085 NTFIKGHL
-1093 NISKDEYTYLNGQ
+1093 NMSKDEYGYLDDFI
-1106 IVLREAPFT
+1106 IVKEASFN
-1115 KLVDNCLT
+1115 KYVEQVLSD
-1123 ELMDYLNSPEGLA
+1123 LMTYLNSPEGLN
-1136 EYHKLEVEDEI
+1136 EYHKLEVENEI
-1147 RSLEE
+1147 SSLEE
-1152 KFASGSVASWEMET
+1152 KYATGTPASWEMET

-1175 LSSLNEVLYNT
+1175 LANLNNILYNV
-1186 KNFELLPEYPVPRK
+1186 KDFETLEEYPTPRK
-1200 VMTKSGVEKDVYDL
+1200 ITTKTGLERDVYDL
-1214 CTIAG
+1214 CCVAG

-1232 ILTKHGVVTLKMYA
+1232 ILTKYGVITLKLFA
-1246 GLYVDF
+1246 QLYTDF
-1252 NQKFSVADPKKPK
+1252 NQKFSTMDPNKPK
-1265 AKIVVDDSW
+1265 TKIVIDDSW

-1280 IIAHGFRRENMFNV
+1280 IIAYGYRRENMFNV
-1294 RVDRSETYPRSVGLI
+1294 RTDRTEGYPRSIGLI
-1309 ERISADGT
+1309 ERINTDGT

-1322 HRKKRL
+1322 ARKKRL

>member
-1 MYPNE
+1 
-6 RRDMSYCSLHNH
+6 MSYCSLHNH
-18 CYTSNIRML
+18 TYASNIRML
-27 DSINRPEDMVKRAIE
+27 DSINRPEDMVKRATE
-42 LGISGMA
+42 LGITGMA

-61 ILKIRDKVKE
+61 ILKLRDKY
-71 EHPDFKF
+71 PDFKF

-86 IDEKDVG
+86 IDDKDVG
-93 EATKFYHFIL
+93 TATKFYHFIL

-122 KRAYSFK
+122 KRAYSYK

-136 TYKDIEEVVGKNPG
+136 TYKDLEEVIGQNPG
-150 HIFASS
+150 HIFGSS

-162 IPTKILEHD
+162 IPCNILAHD
-171 VARTNQ
+171 VPRTNNLI
-177 FTRWCIENFG
+177 RWCMRVFG
-187 QNNFALELQ
+187 ADNFALELQ
-196 PSDSEEQIKVNP
+196 PSDSEEQVTVNP

-214 RHYDIP
+214 NHYNIP
-220 FIVTTDSHYLKKEDF
+220 YIITTDSHYLKKEDF
-235 SIHSAFLNSKQSS
+235 TIHSAFLNSKQSS

-256 KYTYIMS
+256 KYTYVMS
-263 EDEIFDLLRLSG
+263 EDEIIDLMASNG
-275 LSDEE
+275 LSETD
-280 IKEALEN
+280 IRKGLEN

-308 LHLPKFELKHTLSQY
+308 LHLPQFKLRHLLAPY
-323 YEQYPYIKHY
+323 YDKYPLIKHY
-333 AYSKYEQDRFLMY
+333 AYSKYDQDRYLMY
-346 QIEQGIIDKHVVIDE
+346 QIENGLIEKKVVIDDK
-361 EKLKRIDTELDV
+361 KLERINTELDV
-373 LLYISK
+373 VLFISK

-392 VNMIDIAWKV
+392 VNMIDIAWQV

-426 DPLQY
+426 DPLVY

-453 QPEKINDMIALF
+453 QPEKIADMTALF
-465 REAYGDDNVLNCA
+465 REAYGQDNVLNCA

-494 GLGINNDD
+494 GLGINNDE
-502 AQGLAA
+502 AQSLAA
-508 LVPTHR
+508 LVPSHR
-514 GKTYTLSDCLNGNE
+514 GKTYTLNDCLNGNE
-528 EQGFEPVPNFKE
+528 EQGFEPVPHFQE

-554 IEGLPTNASIHAS
+554 IEGLPTNSSIHAS

-587 KTPMTAFNMHDS
+587 KTPITAFNMHDS

-624 LLKAGEMEWKGSLRE
+624 LLKAGEMDWKGSLRD

-649 LDYDNPDMWAKA
+649 LDYTNPKMWEKA

-709 IDRYVSFREN
+709 IDRYVRFRDDIN
-719 IDAWYLEMYEEGL
+719 TWYLEMVEEGL
-732 NQKEISILRKY
+732 NQHEIDVLRKY

-790 LNKEKYFEYGKKIGT
+790 ANKEKYFEYGKKLGT
-805 RQVFLDY
+805 RQPFLNY
-812 VWKYCVEPQ
+812 VWTYCVEPQ

-860 NAGNYTTDL
+860 NAGNYKTDL
-869 ENGYDVVYEE
+869 ENGYYDIIEDDEDDEEEDVENEE
-879 EEDEPVDT
+879 EEET
-887 QAEVVEEEQEQEEVK
+887 AEVVTEK

-912 KIAKAISDAQLS
+912 KIAKAISDAQMS

-938 DFVPDVEN
+938 DFIPDVEN

-972 YTSIDDFWDKVQP
+972 YTSIDDFWEKVQP
-985 EKAQMVGL
+985 EKAQMIGL

-1007 SRIVR
+1007 TRIMH

-1024 LKEKLTKVNMM
+1024 QKTNLTKTHMM
-1035 KGIELGLNLEKY
+1035 KGLDLGLKLEKY
-1047 QIEIRMYKFKKY
+1047 QTEIRIYKFKKY

-1066 MESKVRR
+1066 TESKVRR
-1073 YIFEEEQCVRFF
+1073 FIFSEDSCVRFF
-1085 NTYVKDKL
+1085 NTYLSAKM
-1093 NISKDEYTYLNGQ
+1093 NISKDEYGYLADG
-1106 IVLREAPFT
+1106 IFVREAPLN
-1115 KLVDNCLT
+1115 KLVDLCLT
-1123 ELMDYLNSPEGLA
+1123 DLMNYLNSPEGLA
-1136 EYHKLEVEDEI
+1136 EYHKLEVEAEI
-1147 RSLEE
+1147 KNLEE
-1152 KFASGSVASWEMET
+1152 KYAKGTIAAWEMET
-1166 MCFYHEPHE
+1166 MCFYHERHE
-1175 LSSLNEVLYNT
+1175 LADFNEVLYNT
-1186 KNFELLPEYPVPRK
+1186 KNFDMMPEYPTPK
-1200 VMTKSGVEKDVYDL
+1200 KIMTKTGVEKDVYDL
-1214 CTIAG
+1214 YTVAG

-1232 ILTKHGVVTLKMYA
+1232 ILTKHGVITLK
-1246 GLYVDF
+1246 LYSQLYTDY
-1252 NQKFSVADPKKPK
+1252 NQKISVMNPKKAK
-1265 AKIVVDDSW
+1265 EKIVLDESW

-1280 IIAHGFRRENMFNV
+1280 IIAHGYRKENMFNV
-1294 RVDRSETYPRSVGLI
+1294 RVDRSQKYPRAIGLI
-1309 ERISADGT
+1309 EEVHADGT

-1322 HRKKRL
+1322 TRKKRL
-1328 DK
+1328 EQ